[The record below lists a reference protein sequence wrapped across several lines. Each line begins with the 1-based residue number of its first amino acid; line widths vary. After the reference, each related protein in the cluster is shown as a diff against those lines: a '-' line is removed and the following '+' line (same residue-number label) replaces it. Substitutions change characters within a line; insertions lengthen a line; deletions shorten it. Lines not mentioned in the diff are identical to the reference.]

1 MAGLPKS
8 AHAKRRN
15 RRRPGPMSQEGE
27 PFLRTCHRHPW
38 LSGRERLSLLSP
50 FATTAYAITIPT
62 TRNPTN
68 AMSAR
73 LLWVDD
79 EIDLLKA
86 HCIFLQKRGYEV
98 ATASN
103 GRDAIELCRSENFDL
118 VLLDENMP
126 GLSGLETLSA
136 IKDLHPDIPV
146 VMVTKNEAEDLMD
159 QAIGSKID
167 DYLLKP
173 VNPMQILLTLKKN
186 IHQREIVQE
195 ITTSGYRQDFGRI
208 AMMADDASDS
218 EAWKELYRRIVR
230 WELQL
235 EETNDGAL
243 SEMHQQQKEEANMAF
258 GKYIRK
264 NYEKWLADR
273 ENSPVLSPDVFKHS
287 VFPRLNEGRSVTVMV
302 LDNFRYDQW
311 RMLSQELAEDF
322 DIEED
327 LYFSIL
333 PTSTQYARNAI
344 FAGLMPL
351 DITRQYPDLWVE
363 EEEDEGKNLNEEAL
377 VAQQLKRF
385 RRRETFSYHKV
396 NDAQAADR
404 LIAQSAE
411 LRQHR
416 LNVIVVNFIDILS
429 HARTESQMVRELSSN
444 EAAYRSITL
453 SWFRHSGIRALFQTL
468 RNMNVDIIITT
479 DHGSIRVDTPTKVV
493 GDRNVNTNLRYKL
506 GKNLNYPAREVFE
519 MKDPKRF
526 RLPSPNLSTT
536 YIFALGSH
544 FFAYP
549 NNYNYYVQ
557 YYRNTFQHGGISMEE
572 MIIPL
577 VTLRPKQR

>member
-1 MAGLPKS
+1 
-8 AHAKRRN
+8 
-15 RRRPGPMSQEGE
+15 
-27 PFLRTCHRHPW
+27 
-38 LSGRERLSLLSP
+38 
-50 FATTAYAITIPT
+50 
-62 TRNPTN
+62 
-68 AMSAR
+68 MSAR

-273 ENSPVLSPDVFKHS
+273 ENSPILSPDVFKHS

-404 LIAQSAE
+404 LIAQRAE